1 VVSGAVARSP
11 HAERACSFKKRID
24 RGAGFCRGA
33 PPSHMDRLLYWRKK
47 FGEFWKFSD
56 LSVSLHAV
64 QRPGSFW
71 GSLGSRS
78 RSHGCKLREQPILL
92 KANLLSEG
100 FHESWHAL
108 LRYPSSFSSPRIGAL
123 LQTGLNELGRCSPP
137 AELASGPE
145 HENSYTLALIVF
157 RRGDIGMRLASDN
170 FIP

>member
-1 VVSGAVARSP
+1 MQKEHARLKNASTGGPGFAGGRPRPIWIACCIGEKNLENSGN
-11 HAERACSFKKRID
+11 FRI
-24 RGAGFCRGA
+24 C
-33 PPSHMDRLLYWRKK
+33 
-47 FGEFWKFSD
+47 
-56 LSVSLHAV
+56 LSTSTQSSA
-64 QRPGSFW
+64 PGSFW